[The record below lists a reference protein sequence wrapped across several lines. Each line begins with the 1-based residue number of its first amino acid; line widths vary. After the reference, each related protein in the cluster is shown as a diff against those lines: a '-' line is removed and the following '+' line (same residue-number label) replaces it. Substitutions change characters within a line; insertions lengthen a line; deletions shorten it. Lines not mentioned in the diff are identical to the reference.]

1 MPVGDKYIALKNYLA
16 RSQAPLITLTFAQ
29 IEEIIGF
36 ELPESATKHAEAWW
50 SNNRDHSQAVAWL
63 DAGYETD
70 WVSDSY
76 ANKHITFQKV
86 N

>member
-1 MPVGDKYIALKNYLA
+1 MHLVKSG
-16 RSQAPLITLTFAQ
+16 SPLITLTFKQ

-50 SNNRDHSQAVAWL
+50 SNNKDHSQAVAWL

-70 WVSDSY
+70 MVTDSY
-76 ANKHITFQKV
+76 PHKHVIFQKIH
-86 N
+86 